1 MEQGCPKEK
10 LIIGIPTYGRSWTLG
25 SWSNPV
31 IEYNI
36 NATALG
42 GGQNGPLTRAKGF
55 LAYHEICNFIINE
68 GWTKVSNPTLRMGP
82 YAYKV
87 IVEELI
93 VMMNVN
99 VKACR
104 ATSGSV
110 TMTWRW

>member
-1 MEQGCPKEK
+1 MTLQCDTLLSRAKVWVEQGCPKEK

-25 SWSNPV
+25 SWSDPT

-55 LAYHEICNFIINE
+55 LAYHEICNAIINE
-68 GWTKVSNPTLRMGP
+68 GWTKVSDPTLKMGP

-87 IVEELI
+87 T
-93 VMMNVN
+93 NT
-99 VKACR
+99 R
-104 ATSGSV
+104 
-110 TMTWRW
+110 

>member
-1 MEQGCPKEK
+1 MWVEQGCPKEK

-25 SWSNPV
+25 SWSDPT

-55 LAYHEICNFIINE
+55 LAYHEICNAIINE
-68 GWTKVSNPTLRMGP
+68 GWTKVSDPTLKMGP

-87 IVEELI
+87 TNTRQPTASTL
-93 VMMNVN
+93 
-99 VKACR
+99 ACSAGQPVGQLR
-104 ATSGSV
+104 
-110 TMTWRW
+110 